1 MPELSLSIS
10 LSTLFVLT
18 AALLSIALS
27 VFVYRITI
35 PAIPGR
41 VRLLL
46 VALRSLGLFFL
57 FLLIAEPLVS
67 LFQRTDEPPQTLVLV
82 DNSRSMTIADK
93 SGVRS
98 EDLRSVLNSDAIQRL
113 SEFGEVRFAVFDSR
127 ARFFSS
133 FSYDSL
139 TFAGDGTNLSQ
150 ALQQVKEE
158 AQKSNIRSVVIISD
172 GNSTSGSSPLFEAED
187 LHIPLFAVGIG
198 DTTEQRDVVVHTVLT
213 NTLTYA
219 GTRVPVNVTVKSS
232 GFGGQRVEVTLRD
245 STGVVD
251 RQFLTLQSGE
261 REYSVALSFIP
272 EKPGLQKHRVTVTSL
287 PEELTDQNNRATFF
301 TKVLKSKMR
310 IAILAGE
317 PGADL
322 AFIKRAL
329 EQDPNIEVTTFIE
342 QPGGDVRPG
351 SLAAQAL
358 KEQDCLL
365 LVGFPRTD
373 TSPANLNAV
382 ADAVKNGLP
391 FLFLASRQL
400 DVTRLGPLEPVLPLT
415 IRKNLANE
423 AQIFL
428 QIPETQKRHV
438 ILRLKTPTD
447 DPWSSLPPL
456 FQQHHDVR
464 VKPEAQALAFSHIQ
478 NITMKIPS
486 IAVRNTAGHKSLA
499 VMAYGLWRWKML
511 GDKRQK
517 DLLDEF
523 MSNSIRW
530 LTTRDD
536 DKKIRVTPALEFFSS
551 RDPVEFIGQ
560 VYDDSFQPIDDAHI
574 TVSVQER
581 NEKRELTLSSL
592 GNGQYAGNWDNLP
605 EGDYSF
611 TAIVQRDAAILGR
624 ETGTFS
630 VGDLAIE
637 FLETQAHPLLLQQL
651 AAQTGGAYLEKGQ
664 RDRLPDAVRST
675 PGFRSREIVR
685 SSEIEL
691 WNARWSMILLL
702 AVFAGEWL
710 VRKRFA
716 MV

>member
-261 REYSVALSFIP
+261 REYSVALSFMP
-272 EKPGLQKHRVTVTSL
+272 EKPGLQKHRVTV
-287 PEELTDQNNRATFF
+287 
-301 TKVLKSKMR
+301 
-310 IAILAGE
+310 
-317 PGADL
+317 
-322 AFIKRAL
+322 
-329 EQDPNIEVTTFIE
+329 
-342 QPGGDVRPG
+342 
-351 SLAAQAL
+351 
-358 KEQDCLL
+358 
-365 LVGFPRTD
+365 
-373 TSPANLNAV
+373 
-382 ADAVKNGLP
+382 
-391 FLFLASRQL
+391 
-400 DVTRLGPLEPVLPLT
+400 
-415 IRKNLANE
+415 
-423 AQIFL
+423 
-428 QIPETQKRHV
+428 
-438 ILRLKTPTD
+438 
-447 DPWSSLPPL
+447 
-456 FQQHHDVR
+456 
-464 VKPEAQALAFSHIQ
+464 
-478 NITMKIPS
+478 
-486 IAVRNTAGHKSLA
+486 
-499 VMAYGLWRWKML
+499 
-511 GDKRQK
+511 
-517 DLLDEF
+517 
-523 MSNSIRW
+523 
-530 LTTRDD
+530 
-536 DKKIRVTPALEFFSS
+536 
-551 RDPVEFIGQ
+551 
-560 VYDDSFQPIDDAHI
+560 
-574 TVSVQER
+574 
-581 NEKRELTLSSL
+581 
-592 GNGQYAGNWDNLP
+592 
-605 EGDYSF
+605 
-611 TAIVQRDAAILGR
+611 
-624 ETGTFS
+624 
-630 VGDLAIE
+630 
-637 FLETQAHPLLLQQL
+637 
-651 AAQTGGAYLEKGQ
+651 
-664 RDRLPDAVRST
+664 
-675 PGFRSREIVR
+675 
-685 SSEIEL
+685 
-691 WNARWSMILLL
+691 
-702 AVFAGEWL
+702 
-710 VRKRFA
+710 
-716 MV
+716 